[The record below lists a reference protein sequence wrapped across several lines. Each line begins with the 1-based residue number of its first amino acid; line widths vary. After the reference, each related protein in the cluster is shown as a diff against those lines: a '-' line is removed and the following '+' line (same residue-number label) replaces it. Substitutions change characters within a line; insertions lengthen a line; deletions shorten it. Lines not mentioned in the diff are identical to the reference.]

1 MAINEGPSEPFLF
14 LSFFF
19 CFFLDANLEFVFNQA
34 KKKKYN
40 RENKME
46 NAQALHNIINL
57 NHFLHY

>member
-19 CFFLDANLEFVFNQA
+19 FFLDANLEFVFNQA